1 MKFLYF
7 STSCEIDGLFD
18 VLEDIKISDFGVKE
32 LYSNYESNIIKKDS
46 LIVYEIKSGNK
57 ERELLEQMLYRSH
70 FINQYIKFIYNKP
83 IYYIGF
89 YRTKKISEL
98 ELKESKVEENKIVNE
113 KNKEKK

>member
-46 LIVYEIKSGNK
+46 LIV
-57 ERELLEQMLYRSH
+57 
-70 FINQYIKFIYNKP
+70 
-83 IYYIGF
+83 
-89 YRTKKISEL
+89 
-98 ELKESKVEENKIVNE
+98 
-113 KNKEKK
+113 